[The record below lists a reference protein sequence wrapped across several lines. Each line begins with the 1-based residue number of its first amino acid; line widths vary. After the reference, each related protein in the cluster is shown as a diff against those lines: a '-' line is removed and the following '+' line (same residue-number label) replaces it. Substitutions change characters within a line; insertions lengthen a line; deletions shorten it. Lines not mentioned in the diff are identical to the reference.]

1 MDPITVITYICAC
14 LGGILLLL
22 CIILAGFLLA
32 SYCKKEG
39 YLQGNY
45 LSRNTTQSILGQ
57 RYIIVSP
64 EDHDLKEDGNVL
76 LQRYDGERWHALNI
90 LDYIKQKCNK
100 LHKIY
105 HINFIL
111 FNISFVEF
119 LENEHIDGSLLSKH
133 MLDHD
138 GRSSPRKASIRI
150 VSELD
155 LKKGNLK
162 KKQLQPSATKDTPPV
177 QKKLFW
183 RKRKQTSINGKCGCF
198 IINRYLQI
206 KHISHFSY

>member
-1 MDPITVITYICAC
+1 M
-14 LGGILLLL
+14 
-22 CIILAGFLLA
+22 
-32 SYCKKEG
+32 
-39 YLQGNY
+39 
-45 LSRNTTQSILGQ
+45 
-57 RYIIVSP
+57 
-64 EDHDLKEDGNVL
+64 
-76 LQRYDGERWHALNI
+76 
-90 LDYIKQKCNK
+90 
-100 LHKIY
+100 IY
-105 HINFIL
+105 PINFIL
-111 FNISFVEF
+111 FYISFVEF

-133 MLDHD
+133 MPDHD

-206 KHISHFSY
+206 LGKLFHTFHTSDNA

>member
-1 MDPITVITYICAC
+1 MP
-14 LGGILLLL
+14 
-22 CIILAGFLLA
+22 
-32 SYCKKEG
+32 
-39 YLQGNY
+39 
-45 LSRNTTQSILGQ
+45 
-57 RYIIVSP
+57 
-64 EDHDLKEDGNVL
+64 
-76 LQRYDGERWHALNI
+76 
-90 LDYIKQKCNK
+90 
-100 LHKIY
+100 
-105 HINFIL
+105 
-111 FNISFVEF
+111 
-119 LENEHIDGSLLSKH
+119 
-133 MLDHD
+133 DHD

-206 KHISHFSY
+206 LGKLFHTFHTSDNA